1 MHARRG
7 WLLVSVLLS
16 LALVTP
22 SSGAVL
28 CVKKRGGVVL
38 RDAACRARE
47 TALDTAALGLVGS
60 RGEKGDKG
68 DPGDKGDT
76 GAPGPFP
83 TTNLPSGAT
92 LRGAFQVAGTDTPAV
107 AGAAASAIS
116 FVFPLAETPEPH
128 LVPEGGPAVAECPGS
143 VSAPEA
149 LPGHVCV
156 YVGNAANASSIS
168 ILDPVTGIGPGA
180 SRFGIT
186 ISATGSFDSNYFLSG
201 TWAVTAP

>member
-1 MHARRG
+1 MHARRR

-38 RDAACRARE
+38 RDAACRTRE
-47 TALDTAALGLVGS
+47 TALDVAALGLEGA
-60 RGEKGDKG
+60 RGEKGEKG
-68 DPGDKGDT
+68 DPGDKGDA
-76 GAPGPFP
+76 GPAGPFP

-92 LRGAFQVAGTDTPAV
+92 LRGVFEVAGTDTPAV
-107 AGAAASAIS
+107 AGSAASAVS
-116 FVFPLAETPEPH
+116 FVFPLAQAPEPH
-128 LVPEGGPAVAECPGS
+128 LVPEAGPPVAACPGS
-143 VSAPEA
+143 VGAPEA

-156 YVGNAANASSIS
+156 YIGSMSNASSIAIS
-168 ILDPVTGIGPGA
+168 DPVTGIGPGS
-180 SRFGIT
+180 SRFGIA
-186 ISATGSFDSNYFLSG
+186 ISAVGSFDSNYLVSG